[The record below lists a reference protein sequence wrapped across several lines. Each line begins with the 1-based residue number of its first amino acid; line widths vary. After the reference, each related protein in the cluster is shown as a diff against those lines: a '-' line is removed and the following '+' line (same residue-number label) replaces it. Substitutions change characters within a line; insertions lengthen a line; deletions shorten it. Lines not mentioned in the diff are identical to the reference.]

1 VRNPRPR
8 SPSLAALPRPSGRA
22 WRLVAA
28 ALALVPFL
36 AQAHPAA
43 ADPIGARQAQAA
55 RLARQIDQLS
65 LQVSR
70 LSEQYDAARL
80 RVDQVN
86 AKLAQAQ
93 AAVGATDGN
102 LTAARLRVRAM
113 AVSSYVSGGEI
124 SHIGLLVPKSV
135 NELSERNAYVH
146 TLAGGTS
153 GAIDALR
160 QARAQF
166 NDEQV
171 QLIAEQAA
179 ANRALASA
187 ETARRGAAAADAAER
202 AVLDRVRGQLAGLV
216 AALQAQQRAASA
228 GRLQADIAARDAS
241 RASRSRS
248 SGGLGGSGLGGGNSG
263 SLPPPPPGA
272 AGAVEEARRQLGKP
286 YRYGGSGPD
295 SFDCSGLTAWSWGHA
310 GHSLPHSAAAQYNVT
325 THVPVS
331 ALQPGDLVF
340 FGSPPYHVGIYVGG
354 GQMINALHSGTNVE
368 YDSIYGVGDLIGGGR
383 VN

>member
-1 VRNPRPR
+1 V
-8 SPSLAALPRPSGRA
+8 
-22 WRLVAA
+22 VAA
-28 ALALVPFL
+28 ALTLAPFL
-36 AQAHPAA
+36 AQARPAA
-43 ADPIGARQAQAA
+43 ADPIGSAQAQAA
-55 RLARQIDQLS
+55 QLARQIDQLS
-65 LQVSR
+65 LRVSQ
-70 LSEQYDAARL
+70 LSERYDAARL

-86 AKLAQAQ
+86 ASLARAQ
-93 AAVGATDGN
+93 AAMGATDGN

-113 AVSSYVSGGEI
+113 AVSSYISGGEI
-124 SHIGLLVPKSV
+124 TQIGLLVPKSV
-135 NELSERNAYVH
+135 NELSQRNAYFH
-146 TLAGGTS
+146 SLAGGTN

-160 QARAQF
+160 QARAQL
-166 NDEQV
+166 NDQQA

-179 ANRALASA
+179 ANKALVAA
-187 ETARRGAAAADAAER
+187 ESARRGAAAADAAER
-202 AVLDRVRGQLAGLV
+202 AILGRVQGQLAGLV
-216 AALQAQQRAASA
+216 ATVQAQQRAASA
-228 GRLQADIAARDAS
+228 TRLQADLAARDAT

-248 SGGLGGSGLGGGNSG
+248 ASGLGGSGLGAGNST

-272 AGAVEEARRQLGKP
+272 SGAVEEARRELGKP
-286 YRYGGSGPD
+286 YVYGGSGPN
-295 SFDCSGLTAWSWGHA
+295 SFDCSGLTAWAWGHA

>member
-1 VRNPRPR
+1 MR
-8 SPSLAALPRPSGRA
+8 L
-22 WRLVAA
+22 WRVAA
-28 ALALVPFL
+28 AALTLAPFL
-36 AQAHPAA
+36 AQASPAS
-43 ADPIGARQAQAA
+43 ADPIGTMQAQATQ
-55 RLARQIDQLS
+55 LARQIDQLS
-65 LQVSR
+65 LRVSQ

-86 AKLAQAQ
+86 ASLAQAK
-93 AAVGATDGN
+93 AALGTTDGT
-102 LTAARLRVRAM
+102 LTAARLRVRDM
-113 AVSSYVSGGEI
+113 AVSSYMSGGEI
-124 SHIGLLVPKSV
+124 RNLGLLIPKSV
-135 NELSERNAYVH
+135 NELSQRNAYVH
-146 TLAGGTS
+146 SLAGGT
-153 GAIDALR
+153 GTAIDALR
-160 QARAQF
+160 QARAEL
-166 NDEQV
+166 NDQQA

-179 ANRALASA
+179 ANKALAAA
-187 ETARRGAAAADAAER
+187 ESARRGAAAADAAEQ
-202 AVLDRVRGQLAGLV
+202 AVLARVRGQLAGLV
-216 AALQAQQRAASA
+216 AAVQAQQRAASA
-228 GRLQADIAARDAS
+228 ARLQADIAVRDAS

-248 SGGLGGSGLGGGNSG
+248 AAGLGGSGLGSGSG

-272 AGAVEEARRQLGKP
+272 SGAVEEARRELGKP

-295 SFDCSGLTAWSWGHA
+295 SFDCSGLTAWAWGHA

-340 FGSPPYHVGIYVGG
+340 FGSPPYHVGIYTGG